1 MKITNEF
8 INQLNKT
15 IEVSIEHGGDAGGA
29 YYCCKE
35 EIFEEV
41 NNLVKLIDKENKLE
55 VVWNNEYKE
64 QPIIRLAESEV
75 NQ

>member
-15 IEVSIEHGGDAGGA
+15 IEVSIEHGGDDGGP

-35 EIFEEV
+35 EIFKEV
-41 NNLVKLIDKENKLE
+41 NNLVKLMDKENKLE
-55 VVWNNEYKE
+55 VIWDNEYE
-64 QPIIRLAESEV
+64 NQPIIKLIESE
-75 NQ
+75 